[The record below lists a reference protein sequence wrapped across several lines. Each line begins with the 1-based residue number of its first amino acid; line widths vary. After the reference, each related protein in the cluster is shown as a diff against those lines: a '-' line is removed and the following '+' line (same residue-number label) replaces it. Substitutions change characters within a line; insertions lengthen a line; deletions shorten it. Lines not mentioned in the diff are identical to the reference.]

1 MKLKPMNLRIMV
13 RSFILIL
20 ALAAVALALPA
31 KKRPPEDTTVTVT
44 VKDRETEKPIKNAQL
59 TLRFKDSGKGVF
71 KRSKRRSWTG
81 KTNSR
86 GFYRFKFV
94 RQGQLVLFVT
104 AEHYQ
109 SFGEEYEIYQDE
121 ASIEVGMKK
130 PKPLL

>member
-1 MKLKPMNLRIMV
+1 MKLKPMNLKIMAG
-13 RSFILIL
+13 SIILTL
-20 ALAAVALALPA
+20 AVAAVALALPQ
-31 KKRPPEDTTVTVT
+31 KKRVSEDTTITVI
-44 VKDRETEKPIKNAQL
+44 VKDRETEKPIRNAQL

-71 KRSKRRSWTG
+71 NRRKRRSWTG

-94 RQGQLVLFVT
+94 HQGQLVLFVT

-109 SFGEEYEIYQDE
+109 AFGEEYEIYEEE
-121 ASIEVGMKK
+121 ASIEVGMKR